1 MVLIFEI
8 FFWNYFWLIECLLE
22 DFSLKDLKRNR
33 KEKEDHYTE
42 SVKSLNHLFSSN
54 TMVGMM
60 KIMIFSD
67 NWCVVM
73 GIPSVR
79 KEGEVYILPPNG
91 LESHHTVKAGIKGP
105 GTVNS

>member
-1 MVLIFEI
+1 M
-8 FFWNYFWLIECLLE
+8 IECLLK

-67 NWCVVM
+67 NL
-73 GIPSVR
+73 VR
-79 KEGEVYILPPNG
+79 SDGVSIREKRGGGLYFTSKWLGQSPYCQSGDKGTWNG
-91 LESHHTVKAGIKGP
+91 
-105 GTVNS
+105 